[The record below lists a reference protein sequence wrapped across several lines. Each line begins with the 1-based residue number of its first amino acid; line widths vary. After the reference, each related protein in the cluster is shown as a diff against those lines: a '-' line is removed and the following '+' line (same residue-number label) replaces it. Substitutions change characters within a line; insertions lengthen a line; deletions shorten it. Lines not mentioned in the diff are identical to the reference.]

1 MGSKGL
7 ARAKIGPA
15 GDWVQSPLAKT
26 ITSELRT
33 AINDACKVQ
42 EGDLLF
48 FQFGKEAVVHTV
60 MANLRVHLAKKF
72 GFIPEYEIIWEPL
85 KILDGVQQEQVMA
98 SKQTRILEQF
108 RERLLTGVEA
118 SKVLKAEGLLH
129 MDTEVSKG
137 LRDVEPM
144 QMMEMQQNADAPNT
158 KPDGKKS
165 DK

>member
-1 MGSKGL
+1 M
-7 ARAKIGPA
+7 
-15 GDWVQSPLAKT
+15 T
-26 ITSELRT
+26 
-33 AINDACKVQ
+33 
-42 EGDLLF
+42 
-48 FQFGKEAVVHTV
+48 
-60 MANLRVHLAKKF
+60 
-72 GFIPEYEIIWEPL
+72 
-85 KILDGVQQEQVMA
+85 

-144 QMMEMQQNADAPNT
+144 QMMEMQQNADLANQA
-158 KPDGKKS
+158 DAKKS